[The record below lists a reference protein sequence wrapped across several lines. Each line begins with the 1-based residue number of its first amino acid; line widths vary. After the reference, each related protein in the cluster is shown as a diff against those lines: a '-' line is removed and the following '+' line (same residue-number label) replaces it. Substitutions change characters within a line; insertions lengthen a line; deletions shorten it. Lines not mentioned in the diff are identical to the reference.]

1 MRLSELGGKE
11 IVDVKKAER
20 LGVLGQTDLEI
31 DERTGQIKS
40 LVIPSV
46 KWFGMKRQGGE
57 LRVPWRQIKK
67 IGTDMV
73 IVDIA
78 EEGE

>member
-31 DERTGQIKS
+31 DERTGQIKA

-73 IVDIA
+73 IVDITD
-78 EEGE
+78 ET

>member
-1 MRLSELGGKE
+1 LRLSELGGKE

-31 DERTGQIKS
+31 DERTGQIKA

-73 IVDIA
+73 IVDITD
-78 EEGE
+78 ET